1 MLTDWIADK
10 YGSKKGLLRFWH
22 FNMRA
27 LLGAYKSQ
35 NRSSQPFKRLV
46 FLCSGNICR
55 SPYGEV
61 VARSLGIDTISFG
74 LHCRGGDPAN
84 DRAIAYANKRG
95 LDLSNHRS
103 QHISQYKPQNHDL
116 MLVMEPSHL
125 MQLQALN
132 LNVETRFI
140 GHFTKPSTVYLH
152 DPYNTNDVFFE
163 YCLAI
168 IHDAVENLDR
178 MNRE

>member
-74 LHCRGGDPAN
+74 LHCRGGGPPMSEPLHMQIREDWTCPITVPN
-84 DRAIAYANKRG
+84 
-95 LDLSNHRS
+95 
-103 QHISQYKPQNHDL
+103 IS
-116 MLVMEPSHL
+116 V
-125 MQLQALN
+125 
-132 LNVETRFI
+132 
-140 GHFTKPSTVYLH
+140 
-152 DPYNTNDVFFE
+152 NTSRKAMTS
-163 YCLAI
+163 CW
-168 IHDAVENLDR
+168 
-178 MNRE
+178 